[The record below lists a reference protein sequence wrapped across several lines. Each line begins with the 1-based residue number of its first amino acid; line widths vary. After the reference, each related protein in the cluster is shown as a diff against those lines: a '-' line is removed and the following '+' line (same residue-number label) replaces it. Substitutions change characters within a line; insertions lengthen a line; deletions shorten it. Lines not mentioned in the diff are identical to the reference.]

1 LNRLKHTVFA
11 MAALAFSGAGAM
23 AQEPPKLVE
32 VKGVRDPQMQAYR
45 SAWAGLDAFDKYRHL
60 APQAGPLQFRIRP
73 RDDNQNGTIKGIT
86 LAIVGNGDPLPVAI
100 AADGLFRIERN
111 QRAYDDK
118 ADLIFNHKRHL
129 FTAYAEIRTPGLAAN
144 VRRVGDLRLECQV
157 NAAIVKTE
165 IPFYF
170 HAMANAVFGGGDWC
184 AKVGIYRSVR
194 LKELRRATL
203 VHGARRQDF
212 TLADME
218 AANKIPE
225 PEWPDEALLELEFAD
240 AAPTP

>member
-1 LNRLKHTVFA
+1 

-45 SAWAGLDAFDKYRHL
+45 GAWAGLDAFDKYRHL
-60 APQAGPLQFRIRP
+60 APQAGPLQFRVRP
-73 RDDNQNGTIKGIT
+73 RSDNKNGSIQGIT
-86 LAIVGNGDPLPVAI
+86 LAIVGKGDAIPVAI
-100 AADGLFRIERN
+100 GADGLFIIERN
-111 QRAYDDK
+111 QAAYDDK

-129 FTAYAEIRTPGLAAN
+129 FTAFAEIRTPGLAAN

-184 AKVGIYRSVR
+184 AKVAIYRSVP
-194 LKELRRATL
+194 LQELRRATL
-203 VHGARRQDF
+203 VHGARRKDF
-212 TLADME
+212 ALLDLRDAT
-218 AANKIPE
+218 KIAE
-225 PEWPDEALLELEFAD
+225 PEWPDDALLELEYAS
-240 AAPTP
+240 AAPAR